1 MQELQ
6 TIAKQAGHPQP
17 LLIALDQENG
27 GVNSL
32 FDEDYVCQFPSAM
45 GVAATGRADL
55 AYEVTKATAT
65 EISACGVNLM
75 LGPVLDVL
83 NNARYQP
90 LGVRATGDDPQE
102 VSQYGIA
109 ALNGIRDAG
118 MASCGKHFP
127 SYGNLDFL
135 GSNLDVPIITQ
146 TLEELSLSAL
156 VPFRNAVASGKLDA
170 MFVGGCGISN
180 PSMNVSHACLSDQVV
195 DDLLRNEL
203 GFKGVA
209 ISECLEMEA
218 LSHELGVQ
226 NGVVMAVEAGCDLVL
241 LCRAYDVQLEAL
253 KGLKL
258 GYENGILTKERIF
271 MSLRRVLQLKSSC
284 TSWSKALNPP
294 GVSLL
299 SQLHPSHLALS
310 RQAYDDSITVI
321 RDKEKLLPLSSSMR
335 PGEEL
340 LLLTP
345 LIKPLPASS
354 LTKSLETKTFH
365 TGPMTNHDLW
375 VHRERGATMSGE
387 GVFREFGKTLARFRG
402 EKLLH
407 TSYTANGVRPGT
419 IPEHNMLLTKLMSK
433 QYTRISSTER
443 HASLLSLP
451 MPTGISTKL
460 GSRSTWT

>member
-1 MQELQ
+1 
-6 TIAKQAGHPQP
+6 
-17 LLIALDQENG
+17 
-27 GVNSL
+27 
-32 FDEDYVCQFPSAM
+32 M
-45 GVAATGRADL
+45 GVAATGRTEL

-65 EISACGVNLM
+65 EIAACGVNLM

-102 VSQYGIA
+102 ASTYGLA
-109 ALNGIRDAG
+109 ALSGIKDAG
-118 MASCGKHFP
+118 IASCGKHFP

-203 GFKGVA
+203 GFNGVA

-218 LSHELGVQ
+218 LSHDLGVQ

-241 LCRAYDVQLEAL
+241 LCRAYDVQLEAI

-258 GYENGILTKERIF
+258 GLDNGIITKDRIF
-271 MSLRRVLQLKSSC
+271 TSLRRVLDLKSKC

-294 GVSLL
+294 GPALL
-299 SQLHPSHLALS
+299 SQLHSSHRSLS
-310 RQAYDDSITVI
+310 LRAYDDSITVI
-321 RDKEKLLPLSSSMR
+321 RDKEKLIPLSSSMH

-345 LIKPLPASS
+345 LVKPLPASS
-354 LTKSLETKTFH
+354 LTKSLLEAREAQAQGGMGTI
-365 TGPMTNHDLW
+365 HDIW
-375 VHRERGATMSGE
+375 VHRGRERGSIMSGE
-387 GVFREFGKTLARFRG
+387 GVFREFGKALARFRG

-407 TSYTANGVRPGT
+407 TSYTANGVRPGK
-419 IPEHNMLLTKLMSK
+419 LLAFSHFMH
-433 QYTRISSTER
+433 R
-443 HASLLSLP
+443 ADD
-451 MPTGISTKL
+451 
-460 GSRSTWT
+460 

>member
-1 MQELQ
+1 
-6 TIAKQAGHPQP
+6 
-17 LLIALDQENG
+17 
-27 GVNSL
+27 
-32 FDEDYVCQFPSAM
+32 M

-102 VSQYGIA
+102 VSQYGLA
-109 ALNGIRDAG
+109 ALRGIRDAG
-118 MASCGKHFP
+118 IASCGKHFP
-127 SYGNLDFL
+127 SYGNLNFL

-146 TLEELSLSAL
+146 TLEELSISAL

-170 MFVGGCGISN
+170 MFIGGCGISN

-195 DDLLRNEL
+195 DELLRDEL
-203 GFKGVA
+203 GFNGVA

-226 NGVVMAVEAGCDLVL
+226 NGVIMAVEAGCDLVL
-241 LCRAYDVQLEAL
+241 LCRAYDVQLEAI

-258 GYENGILTKERIF
+258 GYENGIVSKERIF
-271 MSLRRVLQLKSSC
+271 TSLRRVLNLKSSC
-284 TSWSKALNPP
+284 TSWEKALNPP
-294 GVSLL
+294 GISLL

-310 RQAYDDSITVI
+310 LRAYDDSITII
-321 RDKEKLLPLSSSMR
+321 RDKEKLIPLTKSMH

-345 LIKPLPASS
+345 LVKPLPASS
-354 LTKSLETKTFH
+354 LTKKLLAAKENQSQAEGQHEMWAHNDGRDRRAIL
-365 TGPMTNHDLW
+365 
-375 VHRERGATMSGE
+375 SGE
-387 GVFREFGKTLARFRG
+387 GVFREFGKSLARARN

-407 TSYTANGVRPGT
+407 TSYTANGVRPGKV
-419 IPEHNMLLTKLMSK
+419 I
-433 QYTRISSTER
+433 
-443 HASLLSLP
+443 
-451 MPTGISTKL
+451 GIHKCFCFSNQL
-460 GSRSTWT
+460 

>member
-6 TIAKQAGHPQP
+6 TIAQQAGHPQP

-32 FDEDYVCQFPSAM
+32 FDEDLVCQFPSAM
-45 GVAATGRADL
+45 GVAATGRTEL

-65 EISACGVNLM
+65 EIAACGVNLM

-102 VSQYGIA
+102 ASTYGLA
-109 ALNGIRDAG
+109 ALSGIKDAG
-118 MASCGKHFP
+118 IASCGKHFP

-203 GFKGVA
+203 GFNGVA

-218 LSHELGVQ
+218 LSHDLGVQ

-241 LCRAYDVQLEAL
+241 LCRAYDVQLEAI

-258 GYENGILTKERIF
+258 GLDNGIITKGRIF
-271 MSLRRVLQLKSSC
+271 TSLRRVLDLKSKC

-294 GVSLL
+294 GPALL
-299 SQLHPSHLALS
+299 SQLHSAHRSLS
-310 RQAYDDSITVI
+310 LRAYDDSITVI
-321 RDKEKLLPLSSSMR
+321 RDKEKLIPLSSSMH

-345 LIKPLPASS
+345 LVKPLPASS
-354 LTKSLETKTFH
+354 LTKSLLEAREAQSGMGTI
-365 TGPMTNHDLW
+365 HDVW
-375 VHRERGATMSGE
+375 VHRGRDRGSIMSGE
-387 GVFREFGKTLARFRG
+387 GVFREFGKALARFRG

-407 TSYTANGVRPGT
+407 TSYTANGVRPG
-419 IPEHNMLLTKLMSK
+419 KL
-433 QYTRISSTER
+433 
-443 HASLLSLP
+443 
-451 MPTGISTKL
+451 
-460 GSRSTWT
+460 RSFQPLYA